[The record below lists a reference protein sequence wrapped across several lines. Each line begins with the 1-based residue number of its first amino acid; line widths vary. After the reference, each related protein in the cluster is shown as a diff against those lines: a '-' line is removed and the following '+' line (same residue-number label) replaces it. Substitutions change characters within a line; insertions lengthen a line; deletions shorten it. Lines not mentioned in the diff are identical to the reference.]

1 MQQSCDV
8 NEKNQEIGILTN
20 NSYACKTKQNIKSL
34 DWNVSMISWMHISTV
49 YFVKLLSS

>member
-34 DWNVSMISWMHISTV
+34 DWNVSMLDAPFYSLFCIIIM
-49 YFVKLLSS
+49 